1 MNSPIIKKHQHK
13 KSNLSSSE
21 MPKNMDKI
29 FTIEHIIQGTRL
41 KFNDIVTI
49 ECPKEMVMAL
59 VSPRNMVPGMVSN
72 SDGNGRFCLF

>member
-49 ECPKEMVMAL
+49 EC
-59 VSPRNMVPGMVSN
+59 S
-72 SDGNGRFCLF
+72 